1 MGLEQKIQLKLSQK
15 LVMTQALQQAI
26 KLLQMT
32 RMELQEVVAQEL
44 TENPLLEESTDEE
57 GKPEEVEAEN
67 EAQAA
72 AEAQTERD
80 SGKSDDAVA
89 VADDAS
95 TVEKDRDSFDEI
107 DYEAYFQ
114 DYIEY
119 GYNPRGSEEHEAFP
133 LENILTQPPDLAD
146 HLTWQLQMSDA
157 SPEMKEIATF
167 LIGNLDGDGYL
178 QLTDEE
184 IAAAFPDSSEAIIER
199 TVQLV
204 QSFDPIGVCA
214 RNLKEC
220 LLLQLERLD
229 VETPLLAKVEEI
241 VEQHWDLFASR
252 SYAQLAKA
260 LGVDMKLLETMVE
273 LIRQLDP
280 KPGGLYDN
288 ERVIYVEPDVYVRKV
303 GDDYV
308 IEVNDDGMPRLRLS
322 HHYRQMLGREDSKGE
337 TANYIRDKIKSAFWL
352 IKSLDQ
358 RQRTIYKVADSIVKH
373 QREFLDHGVDRL
385 RPLVLRDVADD
396 IQMHESTVSRVVS
409 NKYIHTPRGLF
420 PMKYFFHS
428 GLDSRHG
435 DDVSSVAVKA
445 RIKTLIEKEDPRKPL
460 SDSKIV
466 KILGQQGVEIAR
478 RTVAKYRDELRI
490 PSSTDRKQVF

>member
-184 IAAAFPDSSEAIIER
+184 IAAAFPDSPEAIIER

-220 LLLQLERLD
+220 LLLQLDRLD

-288 ERVIYVEPDVYVRKV
+288 ERVFFVEPYVYVRMV
-303 GDDYV
+303 GYDYV
-308 IEVNDDGMPRLRLS
+308 I
-322 HHYRQMLGREDSKGE
+322 
-337 TANYIRDKIKSAFWL
+337 
-352 IKSLDQ
+352 
-358 RQRTIYKVADSIVKH
+358 
-373 QREFLDHGVDRL
+373 
-385 RPLVLRDVADD
+385 
-396 IQMHESTVSRVVS
+396 
-409 NKYIHTPRGLF
+409 
-420 PMKYFFHS
+420 
-428 GLDSRHG
+428 
-435 DDVSSVAVKA
+435 
-445 RIKTLIEKEDPRKPL
+445 
-460 SDSKIV
+460 
-466 KILGQQGVEIAR
+466 
-478 RTVAKYRDELRI
+478 
-490 PSSTDRKQVF
+490 

>member
-32 RMELQEVVAQEL
+32 KLELQEVVAQEL
-44 TENPLLEESTDEE
+44 TENPLLEESSDEE
-57 GKPEEVEAEN
+57 GKPEEIEAEA
-67 EAQAA
+67 EAQSA
-72 AEAQTERD
+72 AEAQTEKD
-80 SGKSDDAVA
+80 SVKPAEVTSGDD
-89 VADDAS
+89 DGS
-95 TVEKDRDSFDEI
+95 PVEKERDSFDEI

-119 GYNPRGSEEHEAFP
+119 GYNPRGTEEYDAFP
-133 LENILTQPPDLAD
+133 LENLLTRPPDLSD
-146 HLTWQLQMSDA
+146 HLSWQLQMSDA
-157 SPEMKEIATF
+157 SPQVKEIAAF

-178 QLTDEE
+178 QATDEE
-184 IAAAFPDSSEAIIER
+184 IAAAFPSASVPVLEQ
-199 TVQLV
+199 TLQLV

-214 RNLKEC
+214 RSLKEC
-220 LLLQLERLD
+220 LLLQLDRLEVD
-229 VETPLLAKVEEI
+229 PALVVKVEQI
-241 VEQHWDLFASR
+241 VEQHWDLFTSR
-252 SYAQLAKA
+252 SYPQLAKA
-260 LGVDMKLLETMVE
+260 LGVDMKILETMVDV
-273 LIRQLDP
+273 IRGLDP
-280 KPGGLYDN
+280 RPGRLYDN
-288 ERVIYVEPDVYVRKV
+288 ERVVYVEPDVYVRKF
-303 GDDYV
+303 GDEYV

-322 HHYRQMLGREDSKGE
+322 QRYRQLLGREESKGE
-337 TANYIRDKIKSAFWL
+337 TANYIRDKMKSAFWL

-358 RQRTIYKVADSIVKH
+358 RQRTIYKVAESIVRH
-373 QREFLDHGVDRL
+373 QKEFLDHGVDSL

-420 PMKYFFHS
+420 PMKFFFHS

-445 RIKTLIEKEDPRKPL
+445 RIRTLIDGEDPRKPL

-466 KILGQQGVEIAR
+466 KVLGQQGVEIAR

-490 PSSTDRKQVF
+490 PSSTDRKRIF

>member
-32 RMELQEVVAQEL
+32 RMELQEVVSQEL
-44 TENPLLEESTDEE
+44 TENPLLEESSDEE

-80 SGKSDDAVA
+80 SGKEGEAPPVTDES
-89 VADDAS
+89 S
-95 TVEKDRDSFDEI
+95 PVEKDRDSFDEI

-133 LENILTQPPDLAD
+133 LENILTQPPDLSD

-157 SPEMKEIATF
+157 STEMKAIAGF

-184 IAAAFPDSSEAIIER
+184 IVSAFPEASDAIIER
-199 TVQLV
+199 TIQLV
-204 QSFDPIGVCA
+204 QSFDPIGICA

-220 LLLQLERLD
+220 LLLQLDRLD
-229 VETPLLAKVEEI
+229 IDSALLTKVEEI
-241 VEQHWDLFASR
+241 VEQHWELFASR
-252 SYAQLAKA
+252 SYPQLAKA

-273 LIRQLDP
+273 LIRRLDP
-280 KPGGLYDN
+280 KPGGVYDN

-303 GDDYV
+303 GDGYA

-322 HHYRQMLGREDSKGE
+322 HRYRQMLGREDSKGE
-337 TANYIRDKIKSAFWL
+337 TANYIRDKMKSAFWL

-373 QREFLDHGVDRL
+373 QKEFLDHGVDRL

-396 IQMHESTVSRVVS
+396 IQMHE
-409 NKYIHTPRGLF
+409 
-420 PMKYFFHS
+420 
-428 GLDSRHG
+428 
-435 DDVSSVAVKA
+435 
-445 RIKTLIEKEDPRKPL
+445 
-460 SDSKIV
+460 
-466 KILGQQGVEIAR
+466 
-478 RTVAKYRDELRI
+478 
-490 PSSTDRKQVF
+490 